1 MSDNPLVAAA
11 RAELEACHPKNRA
24 EECVLEAISDAINP
38 PGGALPSPS
47 TLDRLTEA
55 LPPES
60 LVTPEAIR
68 YAKIWTTLRSTLRC
82 LGVEVASGRGKTVA
96 VCVLNALYFGD
107 ELQEWHEDA
116 TARYRLCKLPQ
127 SSIDPSSPGLT
138 STPFTFPTSSHKPG
152 NKAKQAQAI
161 SRRFQNDEK
170 YSSDVSDPTTLA
182 KTRERYMTA
191 IDELEIDRSDQ
202 TAFLHHIL
210 KGAAN
215 DFFFTDISKR
225 DPLPLLG
232 EAFDMLEKRFETHE
246 KQQQVRQSLTATTMD
261 SLQREL
267 SVSKRQALTE
277 MYNRILR
284 FTPSCP
290 PETRGDRH
298 MLILLCDALKSES
311 WAEDTCSLRL
321 SDGSITF
328 ATMYG
333 KLAAILTDKLQKGS
347 VSDSFQG
354 GSPAMAYPVSFGQRF
369 AQTPDP
375 PKRKA
380 GHYPAASW
388 RSQTSPRRPIRN
400 ALPNDTCLRC
410 KGKGH
415 WAADCNSEGRLTM
428 TDAIA
433 ARLRGADAEKA
444 ARVLFQFS
452 QDFDAA
458 ESHREELA
466 EEEAT
471 EQDVGEICNTFFA
484 LMSKSGT
491 PNADTN
497 DEDESPFPD
506 FH

>member
-11 RAELEACHPKNRA
+11 RAELESCQPKNRA
-24 EECVLEAISDAINP
+24 EECVFEAISDAINP
-38 PGGALPSPS
+38 PDGALPHSS
-47 TLDRLTEA
+47 ALDKLTEA

-60 LVTPEAIR
+60 LVTSETIR
-68 YAKIWTTLRSTLRC
+68 YAKIWTALRSTLRC
-82 LGVEVASGRGKTVA
+82 LGVEVVSGRGKTVA
-96 VCVLNALYFGD
+96 VCVLNALYVGD
-107 ELQEWHEDA
+107 ELQEWREDA
-116 TARYRLCKLPQ
+116 TARYRLCKMPQ
-127 SSIDPSSPGLT
+127 SAIDPSAPGLASASLT
-138 STPFTFPTSSHKPG
+138 SPTNSQRQG
-152 NKAKQAQAI
+152 NKAKQAQAM
-161 SRRFQNDEK
+161 SKRFQNDEK

-191 IDELEIDRSDQ
+191 INELEIDRADQ
-202 TAFLHHIL
+202 TAFLHHVL

-215 DFFFTDISKR
+215 DFFFADISKR
-225 DPLPLLG
+225 DPLPMLG

-246 KQQQVRQSLTATTMD
+246 KQQQVRQNLTGMTMD

-284 FTPSCP
+284 FTPCCP

-298 MLILLCDALKSES
+298 MLILLCDALKNES

-328 ATMYG
+328 ATMFG

-347 VSDSFQG
+347 VSDSFQD

-375 PKRKA
+375 PRRKT
-380 GHYPAASW
+380 GNHPTSSW
-388 RSQTSPRRPIRN
+388 RANTSPRRPSRS
-400 ALPNDTCLRC
+400 ALPTDICLRC

-433 ARLRGADAEKA
+433 ARLRGADSEKA

-466 EEEAT
+466 AGEAA
-471 EQDVGEICNTFFA
+471 EKDVGEICNTFFA
-484 LMSKSGT
+484 LMSQIGT
-491 PNADTN
+491 ANADTN
-497 DEDESPFPD
+497 PDDVGPFPD